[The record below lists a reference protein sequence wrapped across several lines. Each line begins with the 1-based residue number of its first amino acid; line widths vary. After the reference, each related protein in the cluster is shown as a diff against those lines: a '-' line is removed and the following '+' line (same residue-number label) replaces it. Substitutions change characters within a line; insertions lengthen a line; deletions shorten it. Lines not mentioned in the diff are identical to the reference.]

1 MPFRAR
7 NPYYLRISDKNVL
20 PLYVYLDEQHLNWMS
35 DNVLQHVLADLQPKI
50 LPKLKA
56 EADAAATPAG
66 NKKATVDTHRGDS
79 YQFAYFIRKTE
90 PHSVLIKTR
99 HFSAAPPQ
107 PKLNMNMNMPPPPSQ
122 QQGSKR
128 KGHKS
133 KSPKVSNKRRKTKGK
148 GKAREGDESDE
159 AQSSEDEDVVE
170 PDVDGL
176 TLRRSQRSKKI
187 VAGGYGAD
195 GVSPDSDIEMEDR
208 PQPANLHAHEQHQNP
223 DDSEPIQVKDEMSE
237 PRLSQPPSVH
247 HDSSGG
253 AAATP
258 IDIDDEEEKPKP
270 VLTLK
275 YQDFSI
281 YGHCLC
287 IIVEPYPLV
296 RSASRAASRVPSMAP
311 LFAESRAQS
320 VAPSTAGSLRAR
332 TPLFLP
338 DDSEDA
344 ERGETPAPSFR
355 QGSRPPVPLFDED
368 IDDGQD
374 SDDNGG
380 MIAFSQVMNSYN
392 HLPAGAADD
401 DDDIDGAVFFGDA
414 DEVREL

>member
-1 MPFRAR
+1 MPFSAR

-56 EADAAATPAG
+56 EADAAASPAG

-107 PKLNMNMNMPPPPSQ
+107 PKPNLNMNMPPPPSQ
-122 QQGSKR
+122 PQGSKR
-128 KGHKS
+128 KGRRHN
-133 KSPKVSNKRRKTKGK
+133 SPKVSNKRRKTKGK

-159 AQSSEDEDVVE
+159 AQSSADEDAVE
-170 PDVDGL
+170 PDVDGQ

-187 VAGGYGAD
+187 VAGGYDAD
-195 GVSPDSDIEMEDR
+195 GVSPDSDIEMQD
-208 PQPANLHAHEQHQNP
+208 PAQNP
-223 DDSEPIQVKDEMSE
+223 DDSEPVQVKDETSE

-247 HDSSGG
+247 HDSSSG

-258 IDIDDEEEKPKP
+258 IDIDIDDEEEKPKP

-287 IIVEPYPLV
+287 VIVEPYPLV
-296 RSASRAASRVPSMAP
+296 RSASRAPLIAP

-320 VAPSTAGSLRAR
+320 VAPSTASSLRAR

-355 QGSRPPVPLFDED
+355 QRPPVPLFDED
-368 IDDGQD
+368 IDDGQE

-380 MIAFSQVMNSYN
+380 MMAFSQVMNSYN
-392 HLPAGAADD
+392 HLPAGAAED